1 MLKYIKEYL
10 IAYLKNVIL
19 ILLVH
24 PIPSMIWF
32 EESGKLAGIVCLYCS
47 KVSIEYLT
55 LKIPSIIMGPI
66 IKVGMNSST

>member
-1 MLKYIKEYL
+1 M
-10 IAYLKNVIL
+10 
-19 ILLVH
+19 H
-24 PIPSMIWF
+24 PIPAMILF
-32 EESGKLAGIVCLYCS
+32 EESVKLAGVVCLYCS